1 MEIQK
6 NNQKE
11 EALSKIG
18 FKSFIIVIAMLS
30 TILIL
35 AGAMTYFIP
44 QGSFSYNESGEIIPN
59 TFVAGEM
66 NGIAIWR
73 VLTAP
78 FRVFFGSDGLTVL
91 MISLFLLIMAGVFN
105 VMEKTKGLKVMIKK
119 CVAKFSN
126 KKRLVVMMAILIFML
141 FGSFFGLLE
150 ELVTLLP
157 IILILMLSLGY
168 DSLTGLGVCMLSAC
182 FGFAAAITNPFS
194 IGLAAQMAGIHVF
207 NGVWL
212 RLIFFVFIF
221 AILCLFIFAHIK
233 RIQKNPKSSITYE
246 ADLAKLEK
254 LNINSEEVIENEEKI
269 FKAYSVFFVIAVLGL
284 VLIASIRAI
293 SGFAI
298 PILAV
303 VFLFGGLSAGLV
315 VTKEKSKIFKWF
327 IQGIIGMIPAVFMIM
342 LASSVKLILDEGGV
356 KDTVMNWVIGILS
369 GKSKFFT
376 LFLFYLLILFLQ
388 LFIGSASAKIM
399 LVMPIIL
406 PVCSALGLSPAI
418 VILTYCMG
426 DGFSNM
432 IMPTNPVLLIGLS
445 IGGVS
450 YGKWFKWTWKLQVFV
465 FLFTL
470 LFILFAVSIGY

>member
-1 MEIQK
+1 MENEK
-6 NNQKE
+6 VKQKE
-11 EALSKIG
+11 EALSQIS
-18 FKSFIIVIAMLS
+18 FKSFIIVIAMLT

-35 AGAMTYFIP
+35 AGAMSYFIP
-44 QGSFSYNESGEIIPN
+44 QGSFSYNELGEIIPG
-59 TFVAGEM
+59 TFKAGEVD
-66 NGIAIWR
+66 GIAVWR

-78 FRVFFGSDGLTVL
+78 FRVFFSSDGLTVF

-105 VMEKTKGLKVMIKK
+105 VMEKTKGLKVMIKR
-119 CVAKFSN
+119 CVAKFSDR
-126 KKRLVVMMAILIFML
+126 KRLVILMAILIFML

-157 IILILMLSLGY
+157 VVLIFMLSLGY
-168 DSLTGLGVCMLSAC
+168 DSLTGLGICMLASC

-194 IGLAAQMAGIHVF
+194 VGLAAQMAGIHVF
-207 NGVWL
+207 DGVWL
-212 RLIFFVFIF
+212 RLIFFVLIF

-233 RIQKNPKSSITYE
+233 KIQKDPKKSYTYE
-246 ADLAKLEK
+246 SDLVKLQK
-254 LNINSEEVIENEEKI
+254 LNIGQDEEIENENKLFKTYLI
-269 FKAYSVFFVIAVLGL
+269 FFSIAIVAL

-303 VFLFGGLSAGLV
+303 VFLFGGLIAGLT
-315 VTKEKSKIFKWF
+315 VTAKKSKVFKWF
-327 IQGIIGMIPAVFMIM
+327 IQGVLGMLPAVFMIM
-342 LASSVKLILDEGGV
+342 LASSVKLVLDESGV
-356 KDTVMNWVIGILS
+356 KDTVMNWVIGILD

-450 YGKWFKWTWKLQVFV
+450 YGKWFKWTYKLQIFI

-470 LFILFAVSIGY
+470 LFLLLGVYVGY